1 MASTEMAATEVAATI
16 LAVITPVGLA
26 AIFAMLQHLRDDSA
40 AKRRR
45 VL

>member
-1 MASTEMAATEVAATI
+1 MASAEIAATI

-26 AIFAMLQHLRDDSA
+26 AVFAMLQHLRDDRA
-40 AKRRR
+40 VKRRR